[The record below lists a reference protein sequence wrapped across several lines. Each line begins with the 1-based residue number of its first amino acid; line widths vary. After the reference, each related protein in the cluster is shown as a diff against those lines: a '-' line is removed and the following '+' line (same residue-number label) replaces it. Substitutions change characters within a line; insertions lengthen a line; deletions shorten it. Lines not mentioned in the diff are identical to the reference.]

1 VPARPAYPFRSESES
16 RLNREGRRPITG
28 QKMNPYAE
36 AQRAYTE
43 SSVMTAPPE
52 VLVVMLYDGAIRFLR
67 QGAGAYR
74 SGRIEHALD
83 RVRRAEAIVN
93 ELNLALDM
101 SHGELPARLRS
112 IYLYCKRQFND
123 AMLHADPEPL
133 EVVQRLLGELRGA
146 WNQVA
151 TAPAALAP
159 TA

>member
-1 VPARPAYPFRSESES
+1 
-16 RLNREGRRPITG
+16 
-28 QKMNPYAE
+28 MNPYSE

-52 VLVVMLYDGAIRFLR
+52 RLVVMLYDGAIRFLR

-74 SGRIEHALD
+74 SGQIEHGLD

-93 ELNLALDM
+93 ELNYALDM

-133 EVVQRLLGELRGA
+133 EVVQRLLGELRAA

-151 TAPAALAP
+151 TSAPPVLAP